1 MIVSL
6 SVVNFNDEPSISKL
20 KLTPTAA
27 VRNAKTKNA
36 PASTRPSPRQRLRPQ
51 FSVLNLVSSPP
62 SCYRPNYNQ
71 ALRFSRKIGL
81 IKPF

>member
-27 VRNAKTKNA
+27 VRNVKTKNVK
-36 PASTRPSPRQRLRPQ
+36 PRPSQGQGWDGSFWPRTGSWDHL
-51 FSVLNLVSSPP
+51 SV
-62 SCYRPNYNQ
+62 RPNNQ
-71 ALRFSRKIGL
+71 AL
-81 IKPF
+81 